1 MSHQDLY
8 RELSKKVGTEHSQ
21 IVPEIW
27 KTVCTPE
34 EATLL
39 NVLPATIE
47 ELAQR
52 FEKSREAITN
62 MLQVLFHKGLVFK
75 ANREGKTVYRMPR
88 HIIQFTGAD

>member
-39 NVLPATIE
+39 NVLPATME

-52 FEKSREAITN
+52 FGKSQEASSVIYPETPSIN
-62 MLQVLFHKGLVFK
+62 DLRNESLSDK
-75 ANREGKTVYRMPR
+75 EE
-88 HIIQFTGAD
+88 IDS